1 MKRRV
6 TQRSTMNVMM
16 GTVPASSMI
25 TVGLAP
31 SRRPRASSQAHTR

>member
-6 TQRSTMNVMM
+6 TQRSTTNVMM

-25 TVGLAP
+25 RVGLAA
-31 SRRPRASSQAHTR
+31 SRSMRASCQAHSR